1 MENKPENY
9 FDETYDLLKKYTDDR
24 LLLIKIQS
32 AKKTAKLTSKVIY
45 IFITT
50 ILVFFMVMF
59 IGFMMAYYFA
69 EKFNSNF
76 YGFSMVA
83 GICFISLLL
92 FIILYKIYFSG
103 KVKDMVTKIFFEN
116 DLNYIDEDEE

>member
-1 MENKPENY
+1 MEDKSDNY

-92 FIILYKIYFSG
+92 S
-103 KVKDMVTKIFFEN
+103 KIF
-116 DLNYIDEDEE
+116 